1 MHAVVV
7 NVRINDPVA
16 AERALREQLV
26 PRVSQLPGFI
36 TGYWTLKNNTGL
48 TMLIFESED
57 TANAMS
63 RHAEATVPPA
73 MTFTDV
79 EVREVAAHA

>member
-1 MHAVVV
+1 
-7 NVRINDPVA
+7 
-16 AERALREQLV
+16 
-26 PRVSQLPGFI
+26 
-36 TGYWTLKNNTGL
+36 
-48 TMLIFESED
+48 MLIFESED

-63 RHAEATVPPA
+63 RQAEATVPPA